1 MSLKD
6 QFGKDVL
13 LTGWGHSRFGKLTDE
28 TLESLIVQ
36 VATEAIGNAGIEA
49 GQIDEIYLGQF
60 NSGMMPL
67 AFPSSLALQVS
78 DQLANVPS
86 TRVENACASGSA
98 AFQQGT
104 KSLLAGTAKT
114 VLVIGAEKM
123 TQAGAD
129 VVGAALLGAD
139 YDMAGKASTTGFT
152 GLFAEVAKHYG
163 KRYGYGN
170 GKLGDVLGTIAAKNH
185 RNGVD
190 NPYAQLRKDLGEE
203 FCRTVSD
210 KNPMVADPLRRTD
223 CSPVSDGAAAVVLS
237 VAPTGGAT
245 APVRLAGFGQANDFF
260 PAERRDPT
268 EFAATRASW
277 QRALG
282 MAGVGLEELDF
293 AEVHDCFT
301 IAELLMYEAMG
312 LTERGQGAR
321 ALEEGW
327 VFKDGKLPVNVSGG
341 LKAKGHPVGATGVS
355 QHVIA
360 AMQLTGTAGA
370 HAVGQPAPGSGAE
383 HGRRGH
389 RQLRQRARSRL
400 ESNEGADTA
409 HLPAGMGC
417 ICPAFVFPRL
427 RGRPSA
433 RLNSFPAHPPQ
444 MRGAPMRATIIH
456 GPGDIRVEDRDYPT
470 LQLPTDVIVKVTA
483 SCVCG
488 SDLWPYRGVKPTHKP
503 SAIGHEF
510 IGTVESIGEDVKD
523 LAVGDFVIAPFVV
536 SCGECPQCLERRHG
550 RLRPPRRLGR
560 QG

>member
-1 MSLKD
+1 MSLKE

-36 VATEAIGNAGIEA
+36 VATDAITNAGIEA

-78 DQLANVPS
+78 PDLANVAA

-163 KRYGYGN
+163 KRYGASAGN
-170 GKLGDVLGTIAAKNH
+170 LSDVLGTIAAKNH

-237 VAPTGGAT
+237 TSPTGGAT
-245 APVRLAGFGQANDFF
+245 APVRLAGFGHANDFF

-268 EFAATRASW
+268 AFAATRMSW
-277 QRALG
+277 QRALA
-282 MAGVGLEELDF
+282 MAGVGLDDLDF

-312 LTERGQGAR
+312 LTEPGQGAR
-321 ALEEGW
+321 AVTEGW
-327 VFKDGKLPVNVSGG
+327 VFKDGRLPVNVSGG

-360 AMQLTGTAGA
+360 AMQLTGTAGDM
-370 HAVGQPAPGSGAE
+370 
-383 HGRRGH
+383 
-389 RQLRQRARSRL
+389 QLGRARRAAVQNMGGVGIANYVSVL
-400 ESNEGADTA
+400 E
-409 HLPAGMGC
+409 
-417 ICPAFVFPRL
+417 
-427 RGRPSA
+427 
-433 RLNSFPAHPPQ
+433 
-444 MRGAPMRATIIH
+444 
-456 GPGDIRVEDRDYPT
+456 
-470 LQLPTDVIVKVTA
+470 
-483 SCVCG
+483 
-488 SDLWPYRGVKPTHKP
+488 
-503 SAIGHEF
+503 
-510 IGTVESIGEDVKD
+510 
-523 LAVGDFVIAPFVV
+523 AV
-536 SCGECPQCLERRHG
+536 
-550 RLRPPRRLGR
+550 
-560 QG
+560 

>member
-1 MSLKD
+1 MSLHE
-6 QFGKDVL
+6 QFNKDVL
-13 LTGWGHSRFGKLTDE
+13 LTGWGHSRFGKLNEE

-36 VATEAIGNAGIEA
+36 VATEALANAGVEP

-78 DQLANVPS
+78 PELANVPA

-98 AFQQGT
+98 AFQQGV
-104 KSLLAGTAKT
+104 KSLLAGTARN

-123 TQAGAD
+123 THASAD

-139 YDMAGKASTTGFT
+139 YDMAGKTSNTGFT
-152 GLFAEVAKHYG
+152 GLFAEVAKHYE
-163 KRYGYGN
+163 KRYGSSLPG
-170 GKLGDVLGTIAAKNH
+170 GSKLGDVLGTIAAKNH

-237 VAPTGGAT
+237 TSPGSAASTS
-245 APVRLAGFGQANDFF
+245 PVRLAGFGHANDFF

-268 EFAATRASW
+268 AFAATRMSW
-277 QRALG
+277 QRALA
-282 MAGVGLEELDF
+282 MAGVGIDDLDF

-312 LTERGQGAR
+312 LTEPGEGAR

-327 VFKDGKLPVNVSGG
+327 VFKDGRLPVNVSGG

-360 AMQLTGTAGA
+360 AMQLSGTAGDM
-370 HAVGQPAPGSGAE
+370 
-383 HGRRGH
+383 
-389 RQLRQRARSRL
+389 QLV
-400 ESNEGADTA
+400 N
-409 HLPAGMGC
+409 
-417 ICPAFVFPRL
+417 
-427 RGRPSA
+427 
-433 RLNSFPAHPPQ
+433 
-444 MRGAPMRATIIH
+444 
-456 GPGDIRVEDRDYPT
+456 
-470 LQLPTDVIVKVTA
+470 
-483 SCVCG
+483 
-488 SDLWPYRGVKPTHKP
+488 
-503 SAIGHEF
+503 
-510 IGTVESIGEDVKD
+510 
-523 LAVGDFVIAPFVV
+523 
-536 SCGECPQCLERRHG
+536 
-550 RLRPPRRLGR
+550 PRRAALQNMG
-560 QG
+560 GVGIANYVSVLEAV

>member
-1 MSLKD
+1 MSLQE

-36 VATEAIGNAGIEA
+36 VATEAISNAGVEA

-78 DQLANVPS
+78 PDLANVAA

-123 TQAGAD
+123 THAGAD

-139 YDMAGKASTTGFT
+139 YDMAGQTSTTGFT
-152 GLFAEVAKHYG
+152 GLFADVAKHYQ
-163 KRYGYGN
+163 KRYGAVS
-170 GKLGDVLGTIAAKNH
+170 DVLGTIAAKNH

-237 VAPTGGAT
+237 TSPTGGAT
-245 APVRLAGFGQANDFF
+245 APVRLAGFGHANDFF

-268 EFAATRASW
+268 AFAATRMSW
-277 QRALG
+277 QRALA
-282 MAGVGLEELDF
+282 MAGVGLEDLDF

-312 LTERGQGAR
+312 LTEPGQGAR
-321 ALEEGW
+321 AVTEGW
-327 VFKDGKLPVNVSGG
+327 VFKDGKLPINVSGG

-360 AMQLTGTAGA
+360 AMQLTGTAG
-370 HAVGQPAPGSGAE
+370 E
-383 HGRRGH
+383 M
-389 RQLRQRARSRL
+389 QLA
-400 ESNEGADTA
+400 N
-409 HLPAGMGC
+409 
-417 ICPAFVFPRL
+417 
-427 RGRPSA
+427 
-433 RLNSFPAHPPQ
+433 
-444 MRGAPMRATIIH
+444 
-456 GPGDIRVEDRDYPT
+456 
-470 LQLPTDVIVKVTA
+470 
-483 SCVCG
+483 
-488 SDLWPYRGVKPTHKP
+488 
-503 SAIGHEF
+503 
-510 IGTVESIGEDVKD
+510 
-523 LAVGDFVIAPFVV
+523 
-536 SCGECPQCLERRHG
+536 
-550 RLRPPRRLGR
+550 PRRAAVQNMGGVGIANYVSVLEAA
-560 QG
+560 

>member
-1 MSLKD
+1 MSLKE

-36 VATEAIGNAGIEA
+36 VATEAIANAGIEPA
-49 GQIDEIYLGQF
+49 QIDEVYLGQF

-78 DQLANVPS
+78 PDLANVPA

-123 TQAGAD
+123 THAGAD
-129 VVGAALLGAD
+129 VVGAGLLGAD

-152 GLFAEVAKHYG
+152 GLFAEVAKHYE
-163 KRYGYGN
+163 KRYGTVS
-170 GKLGDVLGTIAAKNH
+170 DVLGSIAAKNH

-237 VAPTGGAT
+237 TSPTGGAT
-245 APVRLAGFGQANDFF
+245 APVRLAGFGHANDFF
-260 PAERRDPT
+260 PAARRDPVA
-268 EFAATRASW
+268 FNATRVSW
-277 QRALG
+277 QRALA
-282 MAGVGLEELDF
+282 MAGTRLEDLDF

-312 LTERGQGAR
+312 LTEPGQGSR
-321 ALEEGW
+321 AIEEGW
-327 VFKDGKLPVNVSGG
+327 VYKDGKLPVNVSGG

-370 HAVGQPAPGSGAE
+370 M
-383 HGRRGH
+383 
-389 RQLRQRARSRL
+389 QL
-400 ESNEGADTA
+400 
-409 HLPAGMGC
+409 
-417 ICPAFVFPRL
+417 
-427 RGRPSA
+427 
-433 RLNSFPAHPPQ
+433 
-444 MRGAPMRATIIH
+444 
-456 GPGDIRVEDRDYPT
+456 
-470 LQLPTDVIVKVTA
+470 A
-483 SCVCG
+483 S
-488 SDLWPYRGVKPTHKP
+488 
-503 SAIGHEF
+503 
-510 IGTVESIGEDVKD
+510 
-523 LAVGDFVIAPFVV
+523 
-536 SCGECPQCLERRHG
+536 
-550 RLRPPRRLGR
+550 PRRAAVQNMGGVGIANYVSVLEAV
-560 QG
+560 

>member
-1 MSLKD
+1 MSLKE

-36 VATEAIGNAGIEA
+36 VATEAIRNAGIEP

-78 DQLANVPS
+78 DQLGNVPA

-123 TQAGAD
+123 THAGAD

-139 YDMAGKASTTGFT
+139 YDMAGQASTTGFT
-152 GLFAEVAKHYG
+152 GLFADVAKHYE
-163 KRYGYGN
+163 KRYGAVS
-170 GKLGDVLGTIAAKNH
+170 DVLGSIAAKNH

-237 VAPTGGAT
+237 VSPTGGVT
-245 APVRLAGFGQANDFF
+245 APVRLAGFGHANDFF

-268 EFAATRASW
+268 AFAATRVSW
-277 QRALG
+277 QRALA
-282 MAGVGLEELDF
+282 MAGVELADLDF

-312 LTERGQGAR
+312 LTEPGQGAR

-370 HAVGQPAPGSGAE
+370 M
-383 HGRRGH
+383 
-389 RQLRQRARSRL
+389 QL
-400 ESNEGADTA
+400 
-409 HLPAGMGC
+409 
-417 ICPAFVFPRL
+417 
-427 RGRPSA
+427 
-433 RLNSFPAHPPQ
+433 
-444 MRGAPMRATIIH
+444 
-456 GPGDIRVEDRDYPT
+456 
-470 LQLPTDVIVKVTA
+470 A
-483 SCVCG
+483 S
-488 SDLWPYRGVKPTHKP
+488 
-503 SAIGHEF
+503 
-510 IGTVESIGEDVKD
+510 
-523 LAVGDFVIAPFVV
+523 
-536 SCGECPQCLERRHG
+536 
-550 RLRPPRRLGR
+550 PRRAAVQNMGGVGIANYVSVLEAV
-560 QG
+560 

>member
-1 MSLKD
+1 MSLKE

-36 VATEAIGNAGIEA
+36 VATDAITNAGIEA

-78 DQLANVPS
+78 PDLVNVAA

-163 KRYGYGN
+163 KRYGASAGN
-170 GKLGDVLGTIAAKNH
+170 LSDVLGTIAAKNH

-237 VAPTGGAT
+237 TSPTGGAT
-245 APVRLAGFGQANDFF
+245 APVRLAGFGHANDFF

-268 EFAATRASW
+268 AFAATRMSW
-277 QRALG
+277 QRALA
-282 MAGVGLEELDF
+282 MAGVGLDDLDF

-312 LTERGQGAR
+312 LTEPGEGAR
-321 ALEEGW
+321 AVTEGW
-327 VFKDGKLPVNVSGG
+327 VFKDGRLPVNVSGG

-360 AMQLTGTAGA
+360 AMQLTGTAGDM
-370 HAVGQPAPGSGAE
+370 
-383 HGRRGH
+383 
-389 RQLRQRARSRL
+389 QLGRARRAAVQNMGGVGIANYVSVL
-400 ESNEGADTA
+400 E
-409 HLPAGMGC
+409 
-417 ICPAFVFPRL
+417 
-427 RGRPSA
+427 
-433 RLNSFPAHPPQ
+433 
-444 MRGAPMRATIIH
+444 
-456 GPGDIRVEDRDYPT
+456 
-470 LQLPTDVIVKVTA
+470 
-483 SCVCG
+483 
-488 SDLWPYRGVKPTHKP
+488 
-503 SAIGHEF
+503 
-510 IGTVESIGEDVKD
+510 
-523 LAVGDFVIAPFVV
+523 AV
-536 SCGECPQCLERRHG
+536 
-550 RLRPPRRLGR
+550 
-560 QG
+560 

>member
-1 MSLKD
+1 MSLKE
-6 QFGKDVL
+6 QFGKDIL

-28 TLESLIVQ
+28 TLESLIVH
-36 VATEAIGNAGIEA
+36 VASEAIANSGIEP

-78 DQLANVPS
+78 DQLANVPA

-123 TQAGAD
+123 THASAD

-139 YDMAGKASTTGFT
+139 YDMAGHASTTGFT
-152 GLFAEVAKHYG
+152 GLFADVAKHYG
-163 KRYGYGN
+163 KRYGDGMLGN
-170 GKLGDVLGTIAAKNH
+170 ILGTIAAKNH

-203 FCRTVSD
+203 FCQTVSD

-237 VAPTGGAT
+237 TTPTGGVT
-245 APVRLAGFGQANDFF
+245 APVRLAGFGHANDFF

-268 EFAATRASW
+268 AFAATRMSW
-277 QRALG
+277 QRAMV
-282 MAGVGLEELDF
+282 MAGIGLEDLDF

-312 LTERGQGAR
+312 LTGPGEGAR
-321 ALEEGW
+321 AVEEGW
-327 VFKDGKLPVNVSGG
+327 VFRDGKLPINVSGG

-360 AMQLTGTAGA
+360 AMQLTGTAG
-370 HAVGQPAPGSGAE
+370 GM
-383 HGRRGH
+383 
-389 RQLRQRARSRL
+389 QLD
-400 ESNEGADTA
+400 N
-409 HLPAGMGC
+409 
-417 ICPAFVFPRL
+417 
-427 RGRPSA
+427 
-433 RLNSFPAHPPQ
+433 
-444 MRGAPMRATIIH
+444 
-456 GPGDIRVEDRDYPT
+456 
-470 LQLPTDVIVKVTA
+470 
-483 SCVCG
+483 
-488 SDLWPYRGVKPTHKP
+488 
-503 SAIGHEF
+503 
-510 IGTVESIGEDVKD
+510 
-523 LAVGDFVIAPFVV
+523 
-536 SCGECPQCLERRHG
+536 
-550 RLRPPRRLGR
+550 PRRAAVQNMGGVGMANYVSVLEAV
-560 QG
+560 

>member
-1 MSLKD
+1 MSLRE

-36 VATEAIGNAGIEA
+36 VATEAIGNAGIEP

-78 DQLANVPS
+78 EQLANVPS

-123 TQAGAD
+123 THAGAD

-139 YDMAGKASTTGFT
+139 YDMAGKASSTGFT
-152 GLFAEVAKHYG
+152 GLFAEVAKHYE
-163 KRYGYGN
+163 KRYGPVS
-170 GKLGDVLGTIAAKNH
+170 DVLGTIAAKNH

-237 VAPTGGAT
+237 IGPTGGAT
-245 APVRLAGFGQANDFF
+245 APVRLAGFGHANDFF
-260 PAERRDPT
+260 PTERRDPT
-268 EFAATRASW
+268 AFNATRVSW

-282 MAGVGLEELDF
+282 MAGVGLESLDF

-312 LTERGQGAR
+312 LTEPGQGAR
-321 ALEEGW
+321 AVEEGW
-327 VFKDGKLPVNVSGG
+327 VFKDGKLPINVSGG

-360 AMQLTGTAGA
+360 AMQLTGTAG
-370 HAVGQPAPGSGAE
+370 
-383 HGRRGH
+383 
-389 RQLRQRARSRL
+389 
-400 ESNEGADTA
+400 
-409 HLPAGMGC
+409 GM
-417 ICPAFVFPRL
+417 
-427 RGRPSA
+427 
-433 RLNSFPAHPPQ
+433 
-444 MRGAPMRATIIH
+444 
-456 GPGDIRVEDRDYPT
+456 
-470 LQLPTDVIVKVTA
+470 QLPTARRAAVQNM
-483 SCVCG
+483 G
-488 SDLWPYRGVKPTHKP
+488 GVGIANYV
-503 SAIGHEF
+503 SVLE
-510 IGTVESIGEDVKD
+510 
-523 LAVGDFVIAPFVV
+523 AV
-536 SCGECPQCLERRHG
+536 
-550 RLRPPRRLGR
+550 
-560 QG
+560 

>member
-1 MSLKD
+1 MSLKE

-36 VATEAIGNAGIEA
+36 VATEAIANAGIEP
-49 GQIDEIYLGQF
+49 GQIDEVYLGQF

-78 DQLANVPS
+78 PDLANVPA

-123 TQAGAD
+123 THAGAD
-129 VVGAALLGAD
+129 VVGAGLLGAD

-152 GLFAEVAKHYG
+152 GLFAEVAKHYE
-163 KRYGYGN
+163 KRYGTVS
-170 GKLGDVLGTIAAKNH
+170 DVLGSIAAKNH

-237 VAPTGGAT
+237 TSPTGGVT
-245 APVRLAGFGQANDFF
+245 GPVRLAGFGHANDFF
-260 PAERRDPT
+260 PAARRDPT
-268 EFAATRASW
+268 AFEATRVSW
-277 QRALG
+277 QRALA
-282 MAGVGLEELDF
+282 MAGLRLEDLDF

-312 LTERGQGAR
+312 LTEPGQGSR
-321 ALEEGW
+321 AIEEGW
-327 VFKDGKLPVNVSGG
+327 VYKDGKLPVNVSGG

-355 QHVIA
+355 QHVIT
-360 AMQLTGTAGA
+360 AMQLTGTAG
-370 HAVGQPAPGSGAE
+370 
-383 HGRRGH
+383 
-389 RQLRQRARSRL
+389 
-400 ESNEGADTA
+400 D
-409 HLPAGMGC
+409 M
-417 ICPAFVFPRL
+417 
-427 RGRPSA
+427 
-433 RLNSFPAHPPQ
+433 
-444 MRGAPMRATIIH
+444 
-456 GPGDIRVEDRDYPT
+456 
-470 LQLPTDVIVKVTA
+470 QLP
-483 SCVCG
+483 G
-488 SDLWPYRGVKPTHKP
+488 
-503 SAIGHEF
+503 
-510 IGTVESIGEDVKD
+510 
-523 LAVGDFVIAPFVV
+523 
-536 SCGECPQCLERRHG
+536 
-550 RLRPPRRLGR
+550 PRRAAVQNMGGVGIANYVSVLEAV
-560 QG
+560 

>member
-1 MSLKD
+1 MSLKE

-36 VATEAIGNAGIEA
+36 VATEAISNAGIEP

-78 DQLANVPS
+78 EQLANVPS

-123 TQAGAD
+123 THAGAD

-139 YDMAGKASTTGFT
+139 YDMAGQASTTGFT
-152 GLFAEVAKHYG
+152 GLFADVAKHYE
-163 KRYGYGN
+163 KRYGAVS
-170 GKLGDVLGTIAAKNH
+170 DVLGSIAAKNH

-237 VAPTGGAT
+237 TSPTGGAT
-245 APVRLAGFGQANDFF
+245 APVRLAGFGHANDFF

-268 EFAATRASW
+268 AFAATRASW
-277 QRALG
+277 QRALA
-282 MAGVGLEELDF
+282 MAGVALKDLDF

-312 LTERGQGAR
+312 LAEPGQGTR
-321 ALEEGW
+321 AIEEGW
-327 VFKDGKLPVNVSGG
+327 VFKDGKLPINVSGG

-360 AMQLTGTAGA
+360 AMQLTGTAG
-370 HAVGQPAPGSGAE
+370 SM
-383 HGRRGH
+383 
-389 RQLRQRARSRL
+389 QLA
-400 ESNEGADTA
+400 N
-409 HLPAGMGC
+409 
-417 ICPAFVFPRL
+417 
-427 RGRPSA
+427 
-433 RLNSFPAHPPQ
+433 
-444 MRGAPMRATIIH
+444 
-456 GPGDIRVEDRDYPT
+456 
-470 LQLPTDVIVKVTA
+470 
-483 SCVCG
+483 
-488 SDLWPYRGVKPTHKP
+488 
-503 SAIGHEF
+503 
-510 IGTVESIGEDVKD
+510 
-523 LAVGDFVIAPFVV
+523 
-536 SCGECPQCLERRHG
+536 
-550 RLRPPRRLGR
+550 PRRAAVQNMGGVGIANYVSVLEAV
-560 QG
+560 

>member
-1 MSLKD
+1 MSLQE

-13 LTGWGHSRFGKLTDE
+13 LTGWGHSRFGKLADE

-36 VATEAIGNAGIEA
+36 VATEAIANAGIEP
-49 GQIDEIYLGQF
+49 GQIDEIYVGQF

-78 DQLANVPS
+78 PDLANVPA

-123 TQAGAD
+123 THAGAE
-129 VVGAALLGAD
+129 VVGAGLLGAD

-163 KRYGYGN
+163 KRYGAGN
-170 GKLGDVLGTIAAKNH
+170 LGDVLGSIAAKNH

-190 NPYAQLRKDLGEE
+190 NPYAQLRKDLGED

-237 VAPTGGAT
+237 VSPTAGAT

-260 PAERRDPT
+260 PAARRDPT
-268 EFAATRASW
+268 AFAATRVSW
-277 QRALG
+277 QRAMA
-282 MAGVGLEELDF
+282 MAGVELADLDF

-312 LTERGQGAR
+312 LTEPGKGAR
-321 ALEEGW
+321 AIEEGW

-355 QHVIA
+355 QHVIS
-360 AMQLTGTAGA
+360 AMQLTGTAG
-370 HAVGQPAPGSGAE
+370 GM
-383 HGRRGH
+383 
-389 RQLRQRARSRL
+389 QLA
-400 ESNEGADTA
+400 
-409 HLPAGMGC
+409 
-417 ICPAFVFPRL
+417 
-427 RGRPSA
+427 
-433 RLNSFPAHPPQ
+433 
-444 MRGAPMRATIIH
+444 
-456 GPGDIRVEDRDYPT
+456 
-470 LQLPTDVIVKVTA
+470 K
-483 SCVCG
+483 
-488 SDLWPYRGVKPTHKP
+488 
-503 SAIGHEF
+503 
-510 IGTVESIGEDVKD
+510 
-523 LAVGDFVIAPFVV
+523 
-536 SCGECPQCLERRHG
+536 
-550 RLRPPRRLGR
+550 PRRAAVQNMGGVGIANYVSILEAV
-560 QG
+560 

>member
-1 MSLKD
+1 MSLRD

-36 VATEAIGNAGIEA
+36 VATEAIGNAGIEP

-78 DQLANVPS
+78 EQLANVPA

-123 TQAGAD
+123 THAGAD

-139 YDMAGKASTTGFT
+139 YDMAGKASSTGFT
-152 GLFAEVAKHYG
+152 GLFAEVAKHYE
-163 KRYGYGN
+163 KRYGPVS
-170 GKLGDVLGTIAAKNH
+170 DVLGTIAAKNH

-237 VAPTGGAT
+237 LAPTGGAT

-260 PAERRDPT
+260 PTDRRDPT
-268 EFAATRASW
+268 AFAATRASW

-312 LTERGQGAR
+312 LTEPGQGSR
-321 ALEEGW
+321 AIEEGW
-327 VFKDGKLPVNVSGG
+327 VFKDGKLPINVSGG

-360 AMQLTGTAGA
+360 AMQLTGTAGDM
-370 HAVGQPAPGSGAE
+370 Q
-383 HGRRGH
+383 
-389 RQLRQRARSRL
+389 
-400 ESNEGADTA
+400 
-409 HLPAGMGC
+409 LPAARRAAVQNMG
-417 ICPAFVFPRL
+417 
-427 RGRPSA
+427 
-433 RLNSFPAHPPQ
+433 
-444 MRGAPMRATIIH
+444 
-456 GPGDIRVEDRDYPT
+456 
-470 LQLPTDVIVKVTA
+470 
-483 SCVCG
+483 
-488 SDLWPYRGVKPTHKP
+488 GVGIANYV
-503 SAIGHEF
+503 SVLE
-510 IGTVESIGEDVKD
+510 
-523 LAVGDFVIAPFVV
+523 AV
-536 SCGECPQCLERRHG
+536 
-550 RLRPPRRLGR
+550 
-560 QG
+560 

>member
-1 MSLKD
+1 VSLQE

-78 DQLANVPS
+78 PDLANVAA

-123 TQAGAD
+123 THAGAD

-139 YDMAGKASTTGFT
+139 YDMAGQNSTTGFT
-152 GLFAEVAKHYG
+152 GLFADVAKHYE
-163 KRYGYGN
+163 KRYGPVS
-170 GKLGDVLGTIAAKNH
+170 DVLGTIAAKNH

-237 VAPTGGAT
+237 TSPTGGTT
-245 APVRLAGFGQANDFF
+245 APVRLAGFGHANDFF

-268 EFAATRASW
+268 AFAATRTSW
-277 QRALG
+277 QRALA
-282 MAGVGLEELDF
+282 MAGVGLVDVDF

-312 LTERGQGAR
+312 LTEPGQGAR
-321 ALEEGW
+321 AVTEGW
-327 VFKDGKLPVNVSGG
+327 VFKDGKLPINVSGG

-360 AMQLTGTAGA
+360 AMQLTGTAGDM
-370 HAVGQPAPGSGAE
+370 
-383 HGRRGH
+383 
-389 RQLRQRARSRL
+389 QLGRARRAAVQNMGGVGIANYVSVL
-400 ESNEGADTA
+400 ES
-409 HLPAGMGC
+409 
-417 ICPAFVFPRL
+417 V
-427 RGRPSA
+427 
-433 RLNSFPAHPPQ
+433 
-444 MRGAPMRATIIH
+444 
-456 GPGDIRVEDRDYPT
+456 
-470 LQLPTDVIVKVTA
+470 
-483 SCVCG
+483 
-488 SDLWPYRGVKPTHKP
+488 
-503 SAIGHEF
+503 
-510 IGTVESIGEDVKD
+510 
-523 LAVGDFVIAPFVV
+523 
-536 SCGECPQCLERRHG
+536 
-550 RLRPPRRLGR
+550 
-560 QG
+560 

>member
-1 MSLKD
+1 MSLKE

-13 LTGWGHSRFGKLTDE
+13 LTGWGHSRFGKLTEE

-36 VATEAIGNAGIEA
+36 VATEAIGNAGIDP
-49 GQIDEIYLGQF
+49 GQIDEIYVGQF

-78 DQLANVPS
+78 PALANVPS

-123 TQAGAD
+123 THAGAD

-139 YDMAGKASTTGFT
+139 YDMAGKPSTTGFT
-152 GLFAEVAKHYG
+152 GLFAEVAKHYE
-163 KRYGYGN
+163 KRYGPVS
-170 GKLGDVLGTIAAKNH
+170 DVLGSIAAKNH
-185 RNGVD
+185 RHGVD

-237 VAPTGGAT
+237 VSPTGGTT

-268 EFAATRASW
+268 AFAATRASW
-277 QRALG
+277 QRAMA
-282 MAGVGLEELDF
+282 MAGVGLADLDF

-301 IAELLMYEAMG
+301 IAELLMYEAIG
-312 LTERGQGAR
+312 LAEPGQGAT
-321 ALEEGW
+321 AVKEGW
-327 VFKDGKLPVNVSGG
+327 VFKDGKLPINVSGG

-360 AMQLTGTAGA
+360 AMQLTGTAGDM
-370 HAVGQPAPGSGAE
+370 QLPAP
-383 HGRRGH
+383 RRAAVRNMGGVGI
-389 RQLRQRARSRL
+389 ANYVSVL
-400 ESNEGADTA
+400 E
-409 HLPAGMGC
+409 
-417 ICPAFVFPRL
+417 
-427 RGRPSA
+427 
-433 RLNSFPAHPPQ
+433 
-444 MRGAPMRATIIH
+444 
-456 GPGDIRVEDRDYPT
+456 
-470 LQLPTDVIVKVTA
+470 
-483 SCVCG
+483 
-488 SDLWPYRGVKPTHKP
+488 
-503 SAIGHEF
+503 
-510 IGTVESIGEDVKD
+510 
-523 LAVGDFVIAPFVV
+523 AV
-536 SCGECPQCLERRHG
+536 
-550 RLRPPRRLGR
+550 
-560 QG
+560 

>member
-1 MSLKD
+1 MSLKE

-28 TLESLIVQ
+28 SLESLIVQ
-36 VATEAIGNAGIEA
+36 VATEAIANAGIEP
-49 GQIDEIYLGQF
+49 GQIDEVYLGQF

-78 DQLANVPS
+78 PDLANVPA

-123 TQAGAD
+123 THAGAD
-129 VVGAALLGAD
+129 VVGAGLLGAD

-152 GLFAEVAKHYG
+152 GLFAEVAKHYE
-163 KRYGYGN
+163 KRYGSVS
-170 GKLGDVLGTIAAKNH
+170 DVLGSIAAKNH

-237 VAPTGGAT
+237 TSPTGGA
-245 APVRLAGFGQANDFF
+245 AGPVRLAGFGHANDFF
-260 PAERRDPT
+260 PAMRRDPVA
-268 EFAATRASW
+268 FNATRVSW
-277 QRALG
+277 QRALA
-282 MAGVGLEELDF
+282 MAGTRLEELDF

-312 LTERGQGAR
+312 LTEPGQGAR
-321 ALEEGW
+321 AIEEGW
-327 VFKDGKLPVNVSGG
+327 VYKDGKLPVNVSGG

-370 HAVGQPAPGSGAE
+370 M
-383 HGRRGH
+383 
-389 RQLRQRARSRL
+389 QLTS
-400 ESNEGADTA
+400 
-409 HLPAGMGC
+409 
-417 ICPAFVFPRL
+417 
-427 RGRPSA
+427 
-433 RLNSFPAHPPQ
+433 
-444 MRGAPMRATIIH
+444 
-456 GPGDIRVEDRDYPT
+456 
-470 LQLPTDVIVKVTA
+470 
-483 SCVCG
+483 
-488 SDLWPYRGVKPTHKP
+488 
-503 SAIGHEF
+503 
-510 IGTVESIGEDVKD
+510 
-523 LAVGDFVIAPFVV
+523 
-536 SCGECPQCLERRHG
+536 
-550 RLRPPRRLGR
+550 PRRAAVQNMGGVGIANYVSVLEAV
-560 QG
+560 

>member
-1 MSLKD
+1 MSLKE

-36 VATEAIGNAGIEA
+36 VATEAIGNAGIEP

-60 NSGMMPL
+60 NSGMMSL

-78 DQLANVPS
+78 EQLANVPS

-123 TQAGAD
+123 THAGAD

-139 YDMAGKASTTGFT
+139 YDMAGKASSTGFT
-152 GLFAEVAKHYG
+152 GLFAEVAKHYE
-163 KRYGYGN
+163 KRYGPVS
-170 GKLGDVLGTIAAKNH
+170 DVLGTIAAKNH

-203 FCRTVSD
+203 FCRTVSE

-237 VAPTGGAT
+237 VSPTGGVT
-245 APVRLAGFGQANDFF
+245 APVRLAGFGHANDFF

-268 EFAATRASW
+268 AFAATRMSW

-282 MAGVGLEELDF
+282 MAGVGLEDLDF

-312 LTERGQGAR
+312 LTEPGQGAR
-321 ALEEGW
+321 AIEEGW
-327 VFKDGKLPVNVSGG
+327 VFKDGKLPINVSGG

-360 AMQLTGTAGA
+360 AMQLTGTAG
-370 HAVGQPAPGSGAE
+370 GM
-383 HGRRGH
+383 
-389 RQLRQRARSRL
+389 QLA
-400 ESNEGADTA
+400 N
-409 HLPAGMGC
+409 
-417 ICPAFVFPRL
+417 
-427 RGRPSA
+427 
-433 RLNSFPAHPPQ
+433 
-444 MRGAPMRATIIH
+444 
-456 GPGDIRVEDRDYPT
+456 
-470 LQLPTDVIVKVTA
+470 
-483 SCVCG
+483 
-488 SDLWPYRGVKPTHKP
+488 
-503 SAIGHEF
+503 
-510 IGTVESIGEDVKD
+510 
-523 LAVGDFVIAPFVV
+523 
-536 SCGECPQCLERRHG
+536 
-550 RLRPPRRLGR
+550 PRRAAVQNMGGVGIANYVSVLEAV
-560 QG
+560 